1 MLLKKQFDMTL
12 RLVLIASL
20 LYAFN
25 LFSNAQG
32 NKQISSMDS
41 DSLKKVLSP
50 IQFFVTQQKGTERP
64 FTGDYWNFFEKGS
77 YHCVCCNAFLFES
90 DTKFN
95 SSCGWPSFYD
105 SKYKDNILEKLD
117 TSHGMI
123 RTEVLCKKCGAHL
136 GHVFN
141 DGPEPTGIRYCVNSA
156 SLKFV
161 PKSEGK
167 Q

>member
-1 MLLKKQFDMTL
+1 MTL
-12 RLVLIASL
+12 RLVLIVSL

-25 LFSNAQG
+25 LFANAQG

-123 RTEVLCKKCGAHL
+123 RTEVLCKNCSAHL

-141 DGPEPTGIRYCVNSA
+141 DGPEPTGIRYCINSA